1 MFRSVATNLVGAV
14 VEAAREL
21 RAIDDAVAGAKPNTG
36 VWSVKEILGH
46 LVDSAANNHQR
57 FVRAQGATELSFPG
71 YEQDVWVRAQDYQN
85 TAWPQ
90 LVDLWVLYNYHL
102 ARVIGRIPADAAD
115 VQIRIGG
122 DDPIALSSLAE
133 DYVEHLRHH
142 LRQIRQRKM
151 IVMSQSPDSAI
162 RDPL

>member
-1 MFRSVATNLVGAV
+1 MFRSVATNLIDAV
-14 VEAAREL
+14 DEAARDL
-21 RAIDDAVAGAKPNTG
+21 RAIDDEVAGAKLNAD

-57 FVRAQGATELSFPG
+57 FVRAQGTAELSFPG
-71 YEQDVWVRAQDYQN
+71 YEQDAWVRAQDYQN

-102 ARVIGRIPADAAD
+102 AHVIGGIPAHAAD
-115 VQIRIGG
+115 VPIRIGG
-122 DDPIALSSLAE
+122 DDAIALSSLAE
-133 DYVEHLRHH
+133 DYVAHLRHH
-142 LRQIRQRKM
+142 LRQIRQRQM
-151 IVMSQSPDSAI
+151 VISQNPDCAI